1 MRFNILRVGALIGI
15 LGAVIGLGGCAS
27 PAGTKEMVS
36 DSAQVVTKHPYSVAV
51 RTAGGRETDKM
62 GASQISDQDFAE
74 ALRQS
79 ITTTKLFS
87 KVVEG
92 QDSDYLL
99 SVFVANLEQ
108 PMMGFSMTVKMEAAW
123 SLTEVKSGKVIWKDT
138 INSTYTAS
146 ASAAFAGVERLRIAT
161 EGAARENIKMGIEE
175 LSKLSL

>member
-1 MRFNILRVGALIGI
+1 MQRKLLRLYPLIAT
-15 LGAVIGLGGCAS
+15 LGVVLALGGCAS

-36 DSAQVVTKHPYSVAV
+36 DSAQVVKKHPYSVAV

-62 GASQISDQDFAE
+62 GASQISDQDFAD

-79 ITTTKLFS
+79 ITASKVFA

-92 QDSDYLL
+92 KDADYLL
-99 SVFVANLEQ
+99 NVFVASLEQ

-123 SLTEVKSGKVIWKDT
+123 SLTEVKSGKVIWKETLD
-138 INSTYTAS
+138 SSYTAS

-161 EGAARENIKMGIEE
+161 EGAARENIKLGIEA